1 MSANGTTRT
10 TISAVAVIDAALDRP
25 AGVTVG
31 ELCELLDCH
40 PKTVRRYLAWLRRT
54 FGVSIRYCGGQGLE
68 RKYVYPVGQDRV
80 FTAWAARRF
89 T

>member
-1 MSANGTTRT
+1 MSASGTTRT
-10 TISAVAVIDAALDRP
+10 TIRTVAAVDAALARP

-31 ELCELLDCH
+31 ELCEQLRCH

-54 FGVSIRYCGGQGLE
+54 FGVAIRYCGGEGLE
-68 RKYVYPVGQDRV
+68 RKYVYPVGQTSV